1 MSFIKKNIKD
11 LSLDDLN
18 FLLEYLKKNNEVSS
32 CNNIVEIIR
41 KYVSSKSR
49 YLKTDLKKKFGN
61 SYINYLNL
69 FNLIFSEIVK
79 KSFFKKENLVDVA
92 IINSIL
98 SLKKYINGN
107 SILLKKIADEI
118 NKLEFYL
125 LSLEKK
131 SNIDRNSFSQ
141 EFIFNYNNLK
151 QEAIYSK
158 PIVILSPSPFSLYT
172 GCVIELCNR
181 FSIPI
186 EAIIIRK
193 FSIKRFFEEVKRDGY
208 INLLNKIFNKLII
221 KGDDNF
227 SYSDVS
233 LKYIFKKLKIKDKN
247 IKNII
252 NNKNIKLINVNCF
265 REIDN
270 NIASLKSNTA
280 LFTGGGIIS
289 EEFINKFDNGI
300 INLHVGNLPQYK
312 GMDTTEVTILEGK
325 FNSVGL
331 TSHLMDKKV
340 DSGPILSKYIFN
352 SEGYS
357 QTGTIFNEVSA
368 LFPFMLIDAYLGY
381 CSGRYK
387 KLAQNNQG
395 KLYFTLNLQLKKLV
409 NKVLRAR
416 SKNNC
421 KPEFVKNF
429 TNDILKNFI

>member
-11 LSLDDLN
+11 LSINDLN
-18 FLLEYLKKNNEVSS
+18 ILLEQLKKNNDVSS

-41 KYVSSKSR
+41 IYISSKSR
-49 YLKTDLKKKFGN
+49 YLKRDLKKKFGK
-61 SYINYLNL
+61 SYIDYLNL
-69 FNLIFSEIVK
+69 FNLILGEIVK
-79 KSFFKKENLVDVA
+79 KNFFKKENLLDLT

-107 SILLKKIADEI
+107 SILLKKIAHEI

-125 LSLEKK
+125 ISLEKK
-131 SNIDRNSFSQ
+131 NNSDKNSFSQ
-141 EFIFNYNNLK
+141 EFLFNYNNLR

-158 PIVILSPSPFSLYT
+158 PVVILSPSPFSLYT

-193 FSIKRFFEEVKRDGY
+193 FSIKRFFEEAKRDGY

-221 KGDDNF
+221 KGNDNL

-233 LKYIFKKLKIKDKN
+233 LKYIFKRLKIKDKN

-252 NNKNIKLINVNCF
+252 KNKNIKLINVNSF
-265 REIDN
+265 QYIDK
-270 NIASLKSNTA
+270 NIASLKSNIA

-289 EEFINKFDNGI
+289 EEVINKFDNGI

-325 FNSVGL
+325 FDSVGL
-331 TSHLMDKKV
+331 TTHLMDKKV

-357 QTGTIFNEVSA
+357 QIGTIFNEVSA

-387 KLAQNNQG
+387 KLAQNNEG
-395 KLYFTLNLQLKKLV
+395 KLYFTLNSQLKDLV
-409 NKVLRAR
+409 NKILFVR
-416 SKNNC
+416 SKNNF
-421 KPEFVKNF
+421 KPELVKNF